1 VSEELNKQLSDLASK
16 LGVTVEHLW
25 SVLVRQAYIDG
36 ISSLTTVIS
45 CVLLGVVVLWAFFY
59 LRRKF
64 KPAIEPKEHF
74 ILTTE
79 PVQYMVL
86 AIVLAVLLAVAC
98 NNFYWVISDFFSPEF
113 YAWRQLP
120 GVR

>member
-1 VSEELNKQLSDLASK
+1 MSEELNKQLSDLASK

-79 PVQYMVL
+79 PVQYRVL
-86 AIVLAVLLAVAC
+86 AIVLAVAKETGRPARVPHALPVRAAD
-98 NNFYWVISDFFSPEF
+98 YEISTS
-113 YAWRQLP
+113 
-120 GVR
+120 V